1 MDEGFHIAHCNIA
14 TMRGAYDDAVMA
26 GFVARLD
33 DLNAL
38 ADRSPGFVW
47 RLTSEAEEAIAVQA
61 FGNPK
66 LLINLSVW
74 ESLQALD
81 HYVYRTAHAEA
92 LRLRHDWFEAST
104 RASFALWWVPAGHV
118 PEVLEAKTRFDTLW
132 ADGPSPA
139 AFSLRQ
145 RFDSSGA
152 AL

>member
-1 MDEGFHIAHCNIA
+1 MHEDFHLAHCNIS

-38 ADRSPGFVW
+38 AERSPGFVW
-47 RLTSEAEEAIAVQA
+47 RLESETEEAIAVQA

-66 LLINLSVW
+66 LLFNLSVW
-74 ESLQALD
+74 ESLEALD

-92 LRLRHDWFEAST
+92 LRLRRDWFEPPT
-104 RASFALWWVPAGHV
+104 RASFALWWVPAGHI
-118 PEVLEAKTRFDTLW
+118 PDALEAKTRFETLW
-132 ADGPSPA
+132 AEGPSPT
-139 AFSLRQ
+139 AFSFRR
-145 RFDSSGA
+145 RFDPAGA

>member
-1 MDEGFHIAHCNIA
+1 MDKDFHIAHCNIA

-47 RLTSEAEEAIAVQA
+47 RLQSEAEEAIAVKA

-74 ESLQALD
+74 ESLEALD

-92 LRLRHDWFEAST
+92 LRLRRDWFEASA
-104 RASFALWWVPAGHV
+104 RASFALWWVDAGHI
-118 PEVLEAKTRFDTLW
+118 PGVLEAKARFETLW
-132 ADGPSPA
+132 AEGPSPA
-139 AFSLRQ
+139 AFSFRQ
-145 RFDSSGA
+145 RFDSYGA
-152 AL
+152 TL